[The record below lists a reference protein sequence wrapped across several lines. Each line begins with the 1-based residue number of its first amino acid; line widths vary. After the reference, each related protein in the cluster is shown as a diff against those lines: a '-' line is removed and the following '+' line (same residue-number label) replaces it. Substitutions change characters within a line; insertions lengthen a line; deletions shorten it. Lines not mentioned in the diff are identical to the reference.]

1 MPCLYVAATPIGN
14 LEDITLRALRALEES
29 GLIAAEDTRTTGRLL
44 RHYGIETPL
53 VSFNEHNQ
61 KSRTPEIL
69 ARLATEDVALVT
81 DAGMP
86 GISDPGLYLV
96 EAARGQGADVVPI
109 PGPSAVTAAVAA
121 SGIPSRSFLFLG
133 FLPRRRADRRR
144 ALEAVSGEEH
154 ALVMFEAPHR
164 LKASLEDMLDCLGD
178 REMAVC
184 REMTK
189 FHEEIFRGTVSQAMV
204 HFSEPRGEMTVV
216 IAPPAQVEDAVDDGQ
231 IKERLSVLKAEGL
244 RAREAVAKV
253 AASLGASKNQVY
265 RVWLELSG

>member
-1 MPCLYVAATPIGN
+1 MPCLYLAATPIGN

-29 GLIAAEDTRTTGRLL
+29 GLIAAEDTRTTGKLL

-69 ARLATEDVALVT
+69 ARLAVEDVTLVT

-96 EAARGQGADVVPI
+96 EAARDQGIDVVPI

-133 FLPRRRADRRR
+133 FLPRRRAERKRT
-144 ALEAVSGEEH
+144 LEAVAREEH
-154 ALVMFEAPHR
+154 TLVIFEAPHR
-164 LKASLEDMLDCLGD
+164 LKASLEDVLSCLGD
-178 REMAVC
+178 RDLAVC

-189 FHEEIFRGTVSQAMV
+189 FHEEIFRGSVSQAMA
-204 HFSEPRGEMTVV
+204 HFSEPRGEITLV
-216 IAPPAQVEDAVDDGQ
+216 IAPPMRLAAEIDSDQ
-231 IKERLSVLKAEGL
+231 IKERLSDLRAEGL
-244 RAREAVAKV
+244 RARDAVAQV
-253 AASLGASKNQVY
+253 ANSVGASKNQVY
-265 RVWLELSG
+265 RIWLELGG